1 MFSFLENQVLRCI
14 LTLKFP
20 EVIQILPIIS
30 IHLLINI
37 NSIILLTKKDF
48 KKFGKRCFFSDPH
61 SHWISVSI
69 PTHLKDKIL
78 ISILTEGGIIGIP

>member
-1 MFSFLENQVLRCI
+1 MFSFLENHVLQCI

-37 NSIILLTKKDF
+37 KSIILLTQRDF
-48 KKFGKRCFFSDPH
+48 KN
-61 SHWISVSI
+61 
-69 PTHLKDKIL
+69 LAKDASFL
-78 ISILTEGGIIGIP
+78 IHTVIGSQFLYQLI